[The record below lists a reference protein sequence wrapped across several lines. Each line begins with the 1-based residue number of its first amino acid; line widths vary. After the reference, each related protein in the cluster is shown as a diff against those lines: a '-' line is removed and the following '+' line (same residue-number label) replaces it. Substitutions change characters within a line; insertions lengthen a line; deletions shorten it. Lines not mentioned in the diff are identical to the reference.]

1 MAVHAQNLVRI
12 GEEYGEWLV
21 VRISGRCN
29 LIYLAGMLLTVARYA
44 ETLKHESEF
53 EIPIQRHLR
62 ELKCPSSK
70 VTVLLVRR
78 TTLQVFVMEIQIQS
92 PLT

>member
-1 MAVHAQNLVRI
+1 
-12 GEEYGEWLV
+12 
-21 VRISGRCN
+21 
-29 LIYLAGMLLTVARYA
+29 MLLTVARYA

-70 VTVLLVRR
+70 VTVPLVRCAN
-78 TTLQVFVMEIQIQS
+78 LQVFVMEIQIQS